1 MAAHAYQRALY
12 LEHGFTLWNNY
23 WYAGH
28 YSFVT
33 YSVLYYPL
41 AALLGIR
48 LLAVATVAAAALEF
62 AILVGR
68 EFGTSARWS
77 SRTFAVVC
85 SGIVL
90 AGVFPFALGLALA
103 LLALLAL
110 QRRSRWGF
118 AALAVLTVAA
128 SALAF
133 ILLAIVTAGVGL
145 GKRIGA
151 RESFVPAAALVT
163 VGSLEFLLLRLFPD
177 SGRYPFSV
185 ADLVAVSVFSAAGA
199 ALIWRLERARALRMV
214 LLVYGLACIGVYLVP
229 SALGSN
235 ITRLQ
240 LFAIPI
246 VVLVASLRSWR
257 PLPIC
262 LIAVA
267 LAVSWNVKP
276 LVRSFRQGVNND
288 AAAATFWAPAINY
301 LHRHLSPSYR
311 VEAVDTVGHWP
322 AEYLPAAGIP
332 LARGW
337 FRQDDYP
344 SNTILYGQ
352 LAPQRYVAWLHGLGV
367 RYVLLTDIQP
377 DYSARREAWLLRSGR
392 SGLRVVH
399 RTRDL
404 TIYEVPGHVGILTGA
419 AGARVLSLSQTRL
432 VLRLPRA
439 GSFRLATR
447 YSPYWRVSR
456 GCLTR
461 RRDQMIEVLA
471 PRPETVSLTF
481 DVTAGRAFDALA
493 GARARICSPGAPRAP
508 PTLHTT

>member
-1 MAAHAYQRALY
+1 MSYPRSIRLAGDSPPSRAGGTPCGCRCGVVRGGTCLVRSSRVRAWLLTRTNARSI

-151 RESFVPAAALVT
+151 RESFIPAAALVT
-163 VGSLEFLLLRLFPD
+163 VGS
-177 SGRYPFSV
+177 
-185 ADLVAVSVFSAAGA
+185 
-199 ALIWRLERARALRMV
+199 AR
-214 LLVYGLACIGVYLVP
+214 VP
-229 SALGSN
+229 
-235 ITRLQ
+235 
-240 LFAIPI
+240 
-246 VVLVASLRSWR
+246 
-257 PLPIC
+257 
-262 LIAVA
+262 A
-267 LAVSWNVKP
+267 LAP
-276 LVRSFRQGVNND
+276 
-288 AAAATFWAPAINY
+288 
-301 LHRHLSPSYR
+301 
-311 VEAVDTVGHWP
+311 
-322 AEYLPAAGIP
+322 
-332 LARGW
+332 
-337 FRQDDYP
+337 
-344 SNTILYGQ
+344 
-352 LAPQRYVAWLHGLGV
+352 
-367 RYVLLTDIQP
+367 
-377 DYSARREAWLLRSGR
+377 
-392 SGLRVVH
+392 
-399 RTRDL
+399 
-404 TIYEVPGHVGILTGA
+404 VP
-419 AGARVLSLSQTRL
+419 
-432 VLRLPRA
+432 
-439 GSFRLATR
+439 
-447 YSPYWRVSR
+447 
-456 GCLTR
+456 
-461 RRDQMIEVLA
+461 
-471 PRPETVSLTF
+471 
-481 DVTAGRAFDALA
+481 
-493 GARARICSPGAPRAP
+493 
-508 PTLHTT
+508 